1 MVERPSKA
9 DQLRSFREV
18 RALAVERAAAKPK
31 SEKEKKV
38 DAEVPEVKPPRP
50 LP

>member
-18 RALAVERAAAKPK
+18 RALERAAAKHNLR
-31 SEKEKKV
+31 KKWM
-38 DAEVPEVKPPRP
+38 RR
-50 LP
+50 